1 MEQQSER
8 SSGGSI
14 QGLQW
19 LQKAFA
25 GFPGAVVVVD
35 CDHRIL
41 AAMGSAFPA
50 PGHRGA
56 HAVGKTLEA
65 YLSECVAGADLR
77 ADRILSALSGTP
89 SAYEA
94 WFGSRWYQV
103 RAEPFHD
110 ANGNVAGVIALALDA
125 TERKVAQISLQQRDM
140 LLRAATS
147 EAQMLL
153 VTRDCDD
160 RITFAAGSLLAELGL
175 DDGRLI
181 GTRFEVLPGSAD
193 SNHPLIRAH
202 SAARQGRRSD
212 SVVFRR
218 GDRIIEARV
227 SPFSDEA
234 QGISGSVA
242 VWFDVTQQRRSEQ
255 LLRQRYASLE
265 LAAWHTPSALWAI
278 SRDGIVTMLTGRA
291 LESLRWDP
299 AQMIGKPIEE
309 ALRLAGA
316 PNAKERAEMHMAA
329 LDGNARSYETR
340 WGDLTFTLHVKP
352 VREADGEISGLVG
365 IAYETTQQKELHER
379 AAYLSN
385 YDALTG
391 VPNRVLLRELL
402 SQALTLTREHGA
414 SASIA
419 ALDVDNFKRVNDSL
433 GVDVGDRL
441 IAGVARR
448 ICNAL
453 APGDFVAR
461 SSGDEF
467 IVVRPDTQDSHAPA
481 DLAKALLEI
490 FQTPFQIGRHELFMR
505 ASIGMSVFPNDGDDA
520 AQLLANADAALI
532 QAKAHRRGSVQF
544 FHRSLQA
551 AVAERLT
558 LEGDLRRALEKGQ
571 FELYYQPIFDVALK
585 RVAGVEALIRWRHPV
600 RGMIPPGAFI
610 HVCEESGLIGAV
622 GSWVIDEATRQSVQW
637 SEAVARDFF
646 IAVNVSPRQ
655 LDDELFETLRRA
667 LEKNGADPKSIEL
680 EVTESAIVKD
690 GHLSVSEMRR
700 LQSLGVRISIDDF
713 GTGYSSLAYLKR
725 LPVDSLKIDRLFV
738 RDIADSP
745 YDAAIARAIITLAQ
759 SIDLRVIAEGVE
771 TVEQRDLLEA
781 LSCRYMQGFLF
792 SRPLPADAVL
802 SAVGGA

>member
-1 MEQQSER
+1 MEQQSGR

-19 LQKAFA
+19 LEKAFA
-25 GFPGAVVVVD
+25 GFPGAVVVID
-35 CDHRIL
+35 CEHRIL
-41 AAMGSAFPA
+41 AAMGSVFVS
-50 PGHRGA
+50 GGQHGA
-56 HAVGKTLEA
+56 RIIGKTLEE
-65 YLSECVAGADLR
+65 YLSECVSGADLR
-77 ADRILSALSGTP
+77 TERILSALSGTP
-89 SAYEA
+89 SSYEA

-110 ANGNVAGVIALALDA
+110 EKGRVAGVIALAVDA
-125 TERKVAQISLQQRDM
+125 TERKVAEIGLAQRDM

-160 RITFAAGSLLAELGL
+160 RITFAAGSLIAELGL

-181 GTRFEVLPGSAD
+181 GTRFEVLPNSGD

-202 SAARQGRRSD
+202 YAARQGRRSD

-234 QGISGSVA
+234 RGVSGSVA
-242 VWFDVTQQRRSEQ
+242 VWFDVTQQRRAEQ
-255 LLRQRYASLE
+255 LLRQRYASVE
-265 LAAWHTPSALWAI
+265 LAASHTPSALWAI

-316 PNAKERAEMHMAA
+316 PNPKERAEMHMAA

-385 YDALTG
+385 YDVLTG
-391 VPNRVLLRELL
+391 IPNRVLLRELL
-402 SQALTLTREHGA
+402 AQALALTREHGA
-414 SASIA
+414 GASIA
-419 ALDVDNFKRVNDSL
+419 ALDVDGFKRINDSL

-441 IAGVARR
+441 LTEVARR
-448 ICNAL
+448 ISNAL

-467 IVVRPDTQDSHAPA
+467 IIVRPDTQDPHAPA
-481 DLAKALLEI
+481 ELAKALLEI
-490 FQTPFQIGRHELFMR
+490 FQTPFQIGRHELFIR

-532 QAKAHRRGSVQF
+532 QAKNHRRGNVQF

-551 AVAERLT
+551 AVAERLM
-558 LEGDLRRALEKGQ
+558 LEGDLRRALEKRQ
-571 FELYYQPIFDVALK
+571 FELHYQPIFDIVRH
-585 RVAGVEALIRWRHPV
+585 RVAGVEALIRWRHPA

-637 SEAVARDFF
+637 NDAVPRDFF

-655 LDDELFETLRRA
+655 LDGELFETLRHA

-690 GHLSVSEMRR
+690 GQLSVSEMRR

-725 LPVDSLKIDRLFV
+725 LPADSLKIDRLFV

-792 SRPLPADAVL
+792 SRPLPAGDVL
-802 SAVGGA
+802 SAVAGA